1 MKASDI
7 REKETD
13 ALLAD
18 VEALRKELFQL
29 RLGYQTGS
37 VANAGVLRNK
47 RKDIARL
54 LTVIRE
60 REIAIEIAKREAN
73 ANG

>member
-1 MKASDI
+1 MKAREL

-18 VEALRKELFQL
+18 VDALRKELFQL

-37 VANAGVLRNK
+37 VANPNVIRAK
-47 RKDIARL
+47 RKDLARV
-54 LTVIRE
+54 LTILRE
-60 REIAIEIAKREAN
+60 REIAAEIAKREAST
-73 ANG
+73 NG